1 MSRQSLS
8 LKTRVRYE
16 GLARMIDRRPFQG
29 VDIEKLPDPIWYTIG
44 QVLRSKFRKPVLKG
58 RAARRAAKANA

>member
-8 LKTRVRYE
+8 LRTRVRYE
-16 GLARMIDRRPFQG
+16 GLARMIDRRP
-29 VDIEKLPDPIWYTIG
+29 VSDLEKLPDPIWYTIG

-58 RAARRAAKANA
+58 KSKRASKA

>member
-1 MSRQSLS
+1 MSRQSIS

-16 GLARMIDRRPFQG
+16 GLARTIDRRP
-29 VDIEKLPDPIWYTIG
+29 ISALEKLPDPIWYTIG

-58 RAARRAAKANA
+58 RAAR